1 MANPRIR
8 ALMACMAIAT
18 LGVAASACST
28 NDGPTEAAA
37 TDKTII
43 YTEGAKT
50 VTDWD
55 HFVADSK
62 GMYEAHG
69 VALDSVDTQTATA
82 ATQLLVTG
90 EAHVGRGL
98 PPAIQTV
105 GQSNGAVKLVSVAD
119 MLIKPPFVMNAK
131 DATSW
136 EDLEAMKV
144 GVSSPTDSTAVVTK
158 ALVDHLGFP
167 TDSVELVSSG
177 GTGARYAAMEGGSI
191 DASLLLPPVNFTAE
205 ESGFNRVGYLPD
217 AMGTDWQFAFTS
229 VIVNPTWAEQNR
241 ETLVS
246 FLAARDEALKWLAD
260 PANKDEAISILATE
274 TEVSEETAEQVYD
287 LMGIGTLDSAFAQ
300 EIGVSEQAAGSVL
313 SALQEMEQAPA
324 DMELETMTDD
334 QYAEEARK

>member
-1 MANPRIR
+1 MT
-8 ALMACMAIAT
+8 IAT
-18 LGVAASACST
+18 LGVTVSGCST
-28 NDGPTEAAA
+28 NGGGAEAAA

-43 YTEGAKT
+43 YTSGAKT

-55 HFVADSK
+55 HFVAESK
-62 GMYEAHG
+62 GMYAAHG
-69 VALDSVDTQTATA
+69 VTLDSVATQTATA

-136 EDLEAMKV
+136 EELKGKKI

-158 ALVDHLGFP
+158 ALVGSLGFP
-167 TDSVELVSSG
+167 DDSVELVSSG
-177 GTGARYAAMEGGSI
+177 GTGARYAAMEGGAI

-205 ESGFNRVGYLPD
+205 EAGFNRVGYLPD
-217 AMGTDWQFAFTS
+217 AMGANWQFAFTS

-241 ETLVS
+241 EALVS
-246 FLAARDEALKWLAD
+246 FLAARNDALKWLAD
-260 PANKDEAISILATE
+260 PANKDEAVSLLAEE
-274 TEVSEETAEQVYD
+274 TKVSEETAEKVYD
-287 LMGIGTLDSAFAQ
+287 LMGIGTTDSAFAQ

-313 SALQEMEQAPA
+313 SALQGMKQAPA
-324 DMELETMTDD
+324 DMELATMTDD
-334 QYAEEARK
+334 QYAAEARK